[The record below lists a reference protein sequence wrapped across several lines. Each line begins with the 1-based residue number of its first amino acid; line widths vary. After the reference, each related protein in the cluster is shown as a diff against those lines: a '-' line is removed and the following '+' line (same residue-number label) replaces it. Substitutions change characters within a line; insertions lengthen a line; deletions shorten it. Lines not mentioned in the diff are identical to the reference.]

1 MILHECIHY
10 LRTPLAYS
18 LMFSWTKTLTSEP
31 KIAEAYNMLKR
42 QGIIL
47 EDPVATDEVV
57 EEEPPPPPR
66 EDTLFKDEEKQK
78 VS

>member
-1 MILHECIHY
+1 
-10 LRTPLAYS
+10 
-18 LMFSWTKTLTSEP
+18 MFTWTKTLTSEP

-47 EDPVATDEVV
+47 EDPAGPEEAV
-57 EEEPPPPPR
+57 EEQPPPPPPR

-78 VS
+78 VPDQLEFE